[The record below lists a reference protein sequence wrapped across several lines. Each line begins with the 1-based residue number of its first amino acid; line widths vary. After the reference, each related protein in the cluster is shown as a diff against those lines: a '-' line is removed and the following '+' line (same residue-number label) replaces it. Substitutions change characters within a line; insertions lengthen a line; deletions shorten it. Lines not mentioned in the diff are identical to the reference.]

1 MSRIG
6 KLPIPIPDGVTVAID
21 GRAVSVKGPKGQL
34 ALTLHEHV
42 TVQQAD
48 HQATVTVQQ
57 PDVQSDRALWG
68 LTRMLVA
75 NMITGVTKGYEK
87 KLEINGVGFKA
98 QVSGQQLILNLG
110 FSHPVE
116 FPIAPG
122 ITMTVEKNV
131 ITVAG
136 IDKQLVGETAAK
148 IRSLKKPEP
157 YKGKGIKYIDEVI
170 RRKAGK
176 VVKAAGAK

>member
-6 KLPIPIPDGVTVAID
+6 KLPIVIPPG
-21 GRAVSVKGPKGQL
+21 VSVAVNGRQVEVTGPKGQL
-34 ALTLHEHV
+34 SLVLHDHV
-42 TVQQAD
+42 RLDQESGQARVSVQS
-48 HQATVTVQQ
+48 
-57 PDVQSDRALWG
+57 PDAQSDRALWG

-75 NMITGVTKGYEK
+75 NMITGVTAGYAK

-98 QVSGQQLILNLG
+98 QVNGQTLVLNLG

-116 FPIAPG
+116 FPIPAG
-122 ITMTVEKNV
+122 IVIAVEKNV
-131 ITVAG
+131 ITVSG
-136 IDKQLVGETAAK
+136 IDKQLVGETAAT
-148 IRSLKKPEP
+148 IRALKKPEP
-157 YKGKGIKYIDEVI
+157 YKGKGIKYADEII